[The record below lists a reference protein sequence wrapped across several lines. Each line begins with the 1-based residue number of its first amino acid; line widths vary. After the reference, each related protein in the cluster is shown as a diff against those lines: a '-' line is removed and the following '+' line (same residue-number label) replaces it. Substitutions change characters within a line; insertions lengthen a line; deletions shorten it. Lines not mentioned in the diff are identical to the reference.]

1 MSGNSKASKSE
12 GSGAAAGIED
22 LKPSEL
28 GTKNYW
34 DESYKDEL
42 KNFKDHGIVG
52 DVWFGEDIMYKV
64 VSYLLDCHLVCE
76 ESKIVDLGC
85 GNGVMILE
93 LAREGF
99 KNLTGLDYS
108 ENAIELSETLLTTND
123 HDATC
128 TFQMANL
135 LEEPDKLD
143 LGKYDV
149 CLDKGTFDAIS
160 LCPDLPQSEA
170 RSKYF
175 TNVVNLMTDES
186 IFILTSCNWTTPELI
201 SMSADYLKVHEIIPT
216 PQFMFGGK
224 CGNVVSIV
232 VFNKK

>member
-1 MSGNSKASKSE
+1 MSGKASESE
-12 GSGAAAGIED
+12 ESGSKNAVAVED

-34 DESYKDEL
+34 EDNFKDEL
-42 KNFKDHGIVG
+42 NDFKNHGIIG

-64 VSYLLDCHLVCE
+64 VNYLSDCHLVTE

-108 ENAIELSETLLTTND
+108 ENAIELSKTLVTTNE
-123 HDATC
+123 HDAT
-128 TFQMANL
+128 FKMANL

-170 RSKYF
+170 RAKYF
-175 TNVVNLMTDES
+175 TNVVNLMTEQS

-201 SMSADYLKVHEIIPT
+201 SMSADYLKVQETIPT